1 MNDCSIEGS
10 NYSDEENIAYLYACQ
25 NDITTIKD
33 INDARLGDFLTRAE
47 MAKMVTQFVTS
58 KLNKTPNAEKD
69 CSRFDESIK
78 DYPQDMKDFMTKS
91 CQLDIMGVHPDY
103 SPLSDFMPNKYVS
116 RAEF

>member
-1 MNDCSIEGS
+1 M
-10 NYSDEENIAYLYACQ
+10 
-25 NDITTIKD
+25 
-33 INDARLGDFLTRAE
+33 TRAE